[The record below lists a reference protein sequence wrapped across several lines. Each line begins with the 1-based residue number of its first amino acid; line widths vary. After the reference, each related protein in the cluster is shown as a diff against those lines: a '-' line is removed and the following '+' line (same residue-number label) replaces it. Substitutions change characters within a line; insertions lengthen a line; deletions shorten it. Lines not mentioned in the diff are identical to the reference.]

1 MDNWLFPT
9 IVISTI
15 AFFIQISQITLS
27 NLLIEN
33 SKIVIFNYL
42 MPILIIISIYL
53 ILYLEDFKILKK

>member
-9 IVISTI
+9 IVVSTI

-42 MPILIIISIYL
+42 MPILIIILIYL